1 MTAKDQHK
9 KFLKKELIVKTA
21 EQLFNRHGIKR
32 VTVEE
37 ICRTAGVSKMTFY
50 KYYLNKIE
58 LVRCLWNR
66 WIDEGLL
73 KLDENDALNIP
84 LPEKIQRMFEWKSNF
99 LSNISKEFIKDI
111 LPLNLGYERIIQR
124 FNEFIINAQKRGEI
138 RSTIKPEFLITVLN
152 KLYELARRDEDLRS
166 KYSNL
171 IEFNREFKDFF
182 WYGVISR

>member
-1 MTAKDQHK
+1 MAAKGQSKRFRK
-9 KFLKKELIVKTA
+9 KKLLLKTA

-37 ICRTAGVSKMTFY
+37 ICRRAEVSKMTFY
-50 KYYLNKIE
+50 KYFLNKIE
-58 LVRCLWNR
+58 LVRCLWNG

-73 KLDENDALNIP
+73 KLDEIDALNIP
-84 LPEKIQRMFEWKSNF
+84 FREKIQMMFEWKSNF
-99 LSNISKEFIKDI
+99 LSDISGEFIRDI
-111 LPLNLGYERIIQR
+111 LPLNLGYERIFQR

-152 KLYELARRDEDLRS
+152 KLYELARDEELRS
-166 KYSNL
+166 RYNNL